1 MTNET
6 ANAVTCAQCGAT
18 SPAGTRLCRHCWA
31 PLTAAPSVRAD
42 DVAIAASDRE
52 RRGLNARSWVRIFVT
67 AALVLFVA
75 WIVYRT
81 LDGRLINRPGPLPA
95 GSSAASAP
103 ALPGAWPLSNGGPAG
118 TRTTSATVPIDGD
131 SAWRTTLPATLIVPP
146 LADAERV
153 YVSLSDGTLR
163 AYRADD
169 GAEAWVAAVPGVLDA
184 APAIGDGRIYAGL
197 RDSTVMAVDAATGA
211 QIWRIHVGTSV
222 SAAPLILDGT
232 VYIVTNTE
240 FVGMDAITGKVLWRQ
255 ALRDKLATVVPVAN
269 EDYIVIATFRRVSIL
284 DRETGRE
291 LFEWEILGGNGP
303 IRSVAIDGNVLAMT
317 AESGVFVIDIAQRRP
332 WWEGVRRVWEFFHL
346 VGLGPDS
353 PWRAFLFSTRGARD
367 NTPVVAANG
376 VLYAA
381 DRGGALRAFESTTGV
396 LLWTAPG
403 PVTAPVT
410 LTASGLLV
418 PTRTG
423 VSLLDPATGAVSA
436 ERPLPEPVRYAV
448 VTEDALYAISESSI
462 TAIR

>member
-18 SPAGTRLCRHCWA
+18 SSTGSRLCRHCWA
-31 PLTAAPSVRAD
+31 PLSAAPSEHVDEA
-42 DVAIAASDRE
+42 AIAASDRE
-52 RRGLNARSWVRIFVT
+52 RRGLNARSWARILVT
-67 AALVLFVA
+67 AALVLFVG

-103 ALPGAWPLSNGGPAG
+103 ALPGAWPFSNGGPAG
-118 TRTTSATVPIDGD
+118 TRTTSATVPIDGA
-131 SAWRTTLPATLIVPP
+131 SAWRTTLPASLIVPP
-146 LADAERV
+146 LADADRV
-153 YVSLSDGTLR
+153 YVSLSDGSLR

-169 GAEAWVAAVPGVLDA
+169 GVEAWAATVPGVLDG
-184 APAIGDGRIYAGL
+184 APAVGDGRVYAGL
-197 RDSTVMAVDAATGA
+197 RDSTVVALDAATGE

-222 SAAPLILDGT
+222 SAAPLILEGT

-240 FVGMDAITGKVLWRQ
+240 FVGLDAITGKVLWRQ

-269 EDYIVIATFRRVSIL
+269 EDYVVIATFRRVTIL
-284 DRETGRE
+284 DRESGRE
-291 LFEWEILGGNGP
+291 LYQWEILGANGP
-303 IRSVAIDGNVLAMT
+303 IRSLAIDGNVLAMT
-317 AESGVFVIDIAQRRP
+317 AESGVFAIDITQRRP
-332 WWEGVRRVWEFFHL
+332 WWEGVRRAWEFFHL
-346 VGLGPDS
+346 VGLGPES
-353 PWRAFLFSTRGARD
+353 PWRPFLFSTRGARN

-381 DRGGALRAFESTTGV
+381 DRGGELRAFESTTGN

-418 PTRTG
+418 PTARG
-423 VSLLDPATGAVSA
+423 LLLLDPATGAVSA
-436 ERPLPEPVRYAV
+436 ERPLPEPVRYTV
-448 VTEDALYAISESSI
+448 VTEDSLYAISESSI
-462 TAIR
+462 TAVR